1 MDKLKL
7 LTIICLLFLL
17 KTTNSYSLIEV
28 DITRGN
34 LNPLPI
40 AVSPLFQ
47 DKKSKNEFQRELN
60 LDDLGLEISKVVEN
74 NFIQSGLFNP
84 LSKDAF
90 LQKPDIA
97 HLKPRFED
105 WALIKAQALITGKVS
120 MDNGKLKV
128 EFRLWDVLAGR
139 EMLALAFTTVPNNW
153 RRVGHIIT
161 DKVYERLTGEKGY
174 FDTRIIY
181 VSEEGLKTQRVKKLA
196 IMDQDGFNT
205 KYLTLGNELVL
216 TPRFNPTNQMVTY
229 LSYFRNLPRVYLL
242 DIETG
247 IQEVVGDFP
256 GMTFAPRF
264 SPDGKKIIMSFA
276 KDGKSDIYVMDL
288 ENRIVEQITNH
299 PSIDTS
305 PSYSPDGK
313 YITFNSDRSGYQQ
326 IYVMKSDG
334 SNVKRISFGNGLY
347 GTPVWSPRGDLIAFT
362 KLHKGKFY
370 IGVMRTD
377 GKGERLLT
385 ENFYQEAPSWSPNG
399 RVLIF
404 YRETKTNEKGE
415 GFSAK
420 LWSIDLTGYNE
431 RLVETRTDASDPSWS
446 SLLSN

>member
-1 MDKLKL
+1 MKKLIL
-7 LTIICLLFLL
+7 VILYIFIF
-17 KTTNSYSLIEV
+17 NSPAIALIEV

-40 AVSPLFQ
+40 AVSPLYVESGSKDIKQ
-47 DKKSKNEFQRELN
+47 GDKIIKSIGE
-60 LDDLGLEISKVVEN
+60 EISKVIEV
-74 NFIQSGLFNP
+74 NFKRSGLFNP
-84 LSKDAF
+84 LKKDSF
-90 LQKPDIA
+90 VQNPDIA

-105 WALIKAQALITGKVS
+105 WRLIKAQALVTGKVMIS
-120 MDNGKLKV
+120 DDKLRA
-128 EFRLWDVLAGR
+128 EFRLWDVVAAK
-139 EMLALAFTTVPNNW
+139 EMIALAFSTTPENW
-153 RRVGHIIT
+153 RRVAHIIS
-161 DKVYERLTGEKGY
+161 DKIYQRLTGEEGY

-181 VSEEGLKTQRVKKLA
+181 VSETGKKTQRYKKLA
-196 IMDQDGFNT
+196 IMDQDGANI

-216 TPRFNPTNQMVTY
+216 TPRFSPTNQLVTY
-229 LSYFRNLPRVYLL
+229 LSYFRNMPRVYLL

-247 IQEVVGDFP
+247 VQEVVGDFP

-276 KDGKSDIYVMDL
+276 EHGNSEIYTMNLDTRV
-288 ENRIVEQITNH
+288 VEKITDH
-299 PSIDTS
+299 TSIDTS

-313 YITFNSDRSGYQQ
+313 YICFNSDRSGLQQ
-326 IYVMKSDG
+326 IYVMRSDG
-334 SNVKRISFGNGLY
+334 SNVKRITFGKGLY

-362 KLHKGKFY
+362 KVHKNRFY
-370 IGVMRTD
+370 IGVMRAD
-377 GKGERLLT
+377 GSGERLLT

-404 YRETKTNEKGE
+404 YRETKTDSEGK

-431 RLVETRTDASDPSWS
+431 RMIETETDGSDPSWS
-446 SLLSN
+446 SLLSK

>member
-1 MDKLKL
+1 MKKLIL
-7 LTIICLLFLL
+7 VILYVFIF
-17 KTTNSYSLIEV
+17 NSPAIALIEV

-40 AVSPLFQ
+40 AVSPLYVESGSKDIKQ
-47 DKKSKNEFQRELN
+47 GDKIIKNIGE
-60 LDDLGLEISKVVEN
+60 EISKVIEV
-74 NFIQSGLFNP
+74 NFRRSGLFNP
-84 LSKDAF
+84 LKKDSF
-90 LQKPDIA
+90 VQNPDIA

-105 WALIKAQALITGKVS
+105 WRLIKAQALVTGKVMVS
-120 MDNGKLKV
+120 DDKLRA
-128 EFRLWDVLAGR
+128 EFRLWDVVAAK
-139 EMLALAFTTVPNNW
+139 EMIALAFSTTPENW
-153 RRVGHIIT
+153 RRVAHIIS
-161 DKVYERLTGEKGY
+161 DKIYQRLTGEEGY

-181 VSEEGLKTQRVKKLA
+181 VSETGKKTQRYKKLA
-196 IMDQDGFNT
+196 IMDQDGANV

-216 TPRFNPTNQMVTY
+216 TPRFSPTNQLVTY
-229 LSYFRNLPRVYLL
+229 LSYFRNMPRVYLL

-247 IQEVVGDFP
+247 VQEVVGDFP

-276 KDGKSDIYVMDL
+276 ENGNSEIYTMNLDTRV
-288 ENRIVEQITNH
+288 VEKITDH
-299 PSIDTS
+299 TSIDTS

-313 YITFNSDRSGYQQ
+313 YICFNSDRSGLQQ
-326 IYVMKSDG
+326 IYVMRSDG
-334 SNVKRISFGNGLY
+334 SNVKRITFGKGLY

-362 KLHKGKFY
+362 KVHKNRFY
-370 IGVMRTD
+370 IGVMRAD
-377 GKGERLLT
+377 GSGERLLT

-404 YRETKTNEKGE
+404 YRETKTDSEGK

-431 RLVETRTDASDPSWS
+431 RMIKTETDGSDPSWS
-446 SLLSN
+446 SLLSK

>member
-1 MDKLKL
+1 MIR
-7 LTIICLLFLL
+7 TINLFFIIFFLL
-17 KTTNSYSLIEV
+17 SAKAYSLIEI

-34 LNPLPI
+34 LDPLPI

-47 DKKSKNEFQRELN
+47 DDSSKRNSINELKIEN
-60 LDDLGLEISKVVEN
+60 VGSEISLVVEN
-74 NFIQSGLFNP
+74 NLKISGLFNP
-84 LSKDAF
+84 LSKEAF

-105 WALIKAQALITGKVS
+105 WALIKAQALITGKVTIE
-120 MDNGKLKV
+120 DKKLKV
-128 EFRLWDVLAGR
+128 EFRLWDILAGR
-139 EMLALAFTTVPNNW
+139 EMMALAFTTVPSNW
-153 RRVGHIIT
+153 RRVGHIIS

-181 VSEEGLKTQRVKKLA
+181 VSEEGPKTARVKKLA

-216 TPRFNPTNQMVTY
+216 TPRFNPTSQMVTY
-229 LSYFRNLPRVYLL
+229 LSYFKNLPRVYLL

-247 IQEVVGDFP
+247 TQEVVGDFP

-276 KDGKSDIYVMDL
+276 KDGNSDIYTMDL
-288 ENRIVEQITNH
+288 ENRIVERITNH

-305 PSYSPDGK
+305 PSYSPDNRF
-313 YITFNSDRSGYQQ
+313 ITFNSDRSGFQQ

-334 SNVKRISFGNGLY
+334 SNVKRISFGKGLY

-377 GKGERLLT
+377 GSGERLLT
-385 ENFYQEAPSWSPNG
+385 ENYYQEAPSWSPNG

-404 YRETKTNEKGE
+404 YRETKSNDKGE

-431 RLVETRTDASDPSWS
+431 RQVQTETDASDPSWS

>member
-1 MDKLKL
+1 MKKKIV
-7 LTIICLLFLL
+7 IIISFFIFFSF
-17 KTTNSYSLIEV
+17 NSHALIEV

-34 LNPLPI
+34 LNPLPV
-40 AVSPLFQ
+40 AVSPLFI
-47 DKKSKNEFQRELN
+47 DSTSENKISKELGN
-60 LDDLGLEISKVVEN
+60 LNIGLEISTIIEN
-74 NFIQSGLFNP
+74 NLKKTGLFNP
-84 LSKDAF
+84 LNQDAF
-90 LQKPDIA
+90 IQKPDIA

-105 WALIKAQALITGKVS
+105 WQLIKAQALITGKVE
-120 MDNGKLKV
+120 MLENNLRV
-128 EFRLWDVLAGR
+128 EFRLWDILAGR
-139 EMLALAFTTVPNNW
+139 EMLALAFTTVPNNY

-161 DKVYERLTGEKGY
+161 DKVYQRLTGEQGY

-181 VSEEGLKTQRVKKLA
+181 VAEEGPKTQRIKKLA
-196 IMDQDGFNT
+196 IMDQDGANT

-216 TPRFNPTNQMVTY
+216 TPRFNPTNQMVAY

-247 IQEVVGDFP
+247 VQEVVGTFP

-276 KDGKSDIYVMDL
+276 KDGNSDIYTMNL
-288 ENRIVEQITNH
+288 ESREVEQITDH

-305 PSYSPDGK
+305 PSYSPNGK
-313 YITFNSDRSGYQQ
+313 LITFNSDRSGYQQ
-326 IYVMKSDG
+326 IYVMRSDG
-334 SNVKRISFGNGLY
+334 SNVKRISFGTGIY

-370 IGVMRTD
+370 IGVMRID

-385 ENFYQEAPSWSPNG
+385 ENYYQEAPSWSPNG

-404 YRETKTNEKGE
+404 YRETKSGDQGE
-415 GFSAK
+415 GFSAT

-431 RLVETRTDASDPSWS
+431 RKVETLTDASDPSWS
-446 SLLSN
+446 SLLTN

>member
-1 MDKLKL
+1 MKKKIV
-7 LTIICLLFLL
+7 IIISFFIFFSF
-17 KTTNSYSLIEV
+17 NSHALIEV

-34 LNPLPI
+34 LNPLPV
-40 AVSPLFQ
+40 AVSPLFI
-47 DKKSKNEFQRELN
+47 DSTSENKISKELGN
-60 LDDLGLEISKVVEN
+60 LNIGLEISTIIEN
-74 NFIQSGLFNP
+74 NLKKTGLFNP
-84 LSKDAF
+84 LNQDAF
-90 LQKPDIA
+90 IQKPDIA

-105 WALIKAQALITGKVS
+105 WQLIKAQALITGKVE
-120 MDNGKLKV
+120 MLENNLRV
-128 EFRLWDVLAGR
+128 EFRLWDILAGR
-139 EMLALAFTTVPNNW
+139 EMLALAFTTVPNNY

-161 DKVYERLTGEKGY
+161 DKVYQRLTGEQGY

-181 VSEEGLKTQRVKKLA
+181 VAEEGPKTQRIKKLA
-196 IMDQDGFNT
+196 IMDQDGANT

-216 TPRFNPTNQMVTY
+216 TPRFSPTNQMVTY

-247 IQEVVGDFP
+247 VQEVVGTFP

-276 KDGKSDIYVMDL
+276 KDGNSDIYTMNL
-288 ENRIVEQITNH
+288 ESREVEQITDH

-305 PSYSPDGK
+305 PSYSPNGK
-313 YITFNSDRSGYQQ
+313 FITFNSDRSGYQQ
-326 IYVMKSDG
+326 IYVMRSDG
-334 SNVKRISFGNGLY
+334 SNVKRISFGTGIY

-370 IGVMRTD
+370 IGVMRID

-385 ENFYQEAPSWSPNG
+385 ENYYQEAPSWSPNG

-404 YRETKTNEKGE
+404 YRETKSGDQGE
-415 GFSAK
+415 GFSAT

-431 RLVETRTDASDPSWS
+431 RKVETLTDASDPSWS
-446 SLLSN
+446 SLLTK